1 MFQLRNAV
9 LLAAASLCAQGAM
22 ADAKLDTEMNKLA
35 ATSGCLTC
43 HGVESAK
50 PGPGGM
56 MPIGPTWVDVAARY
70 QGKKEA
76 ADNLLKAVMQG
87 SSPYSS
93 HWKDKT
99 SGLSMP
105 PNAVA
110 IKEAD
115 AKKLVRW
122 ILDLKK

>member
-1 MFQLRNAV
+1 MFQLRNVV
-9 LLAAASLCAQGAM
+9 LVAAASLCAQSVM
-22 ADAKLDTEMNKLA
+22 ADAKLDTEMKKLA

-50 PGPGGM
+50 PGPDGM
-56 MPIGPTWVDVAARY
+56 MPIGPTWLDVATRY
-70 QGKKEA
+70 KGKKDA
-76 ADNLLKAVMQG
+76 ADSLLRTVMQG
-87 SSPYSS
+87 SSPYNS

-115 AKKLVRW
+115 AKKLVKW